1 MSSLI
6 LALKRTVI
14 IWARREGGRG
24 TMELPH
30 LSWLCEREKIKL
42 YPVNGR
48 GERIRKEEIWL
59 VVEVLV

>member
-1 MSSLI
+1 
-6 LALKRTVI
+6 
-14 IWARREGGRG
+14 
-24 TMELPH
+24 MEIPH

-48 GERIRKEEIWL
+48 EERIRKEEIWL